1 MTALGK
7 QVWALTLPALA
18 WTVHFIAIY
27 ALISA
32 ACAPRDL
39 IGMPLVFILGIVA
52 TVLCGVVAFWPA
64 IRPPS
69 GDGLRL
75 AVRLSGLIFGMAIL
89 FDALPLIYSSSCG
102 G

>member
-1 MTALGK
+1 MTILGR
-7 QVWALTLPALA
+7 QIWALTLPALA

-32 ACAPRDL
+32 ACAERGL
-39 IGMPLVFILGIVA
+39 IDMPLVFILGVVATMLCGIVA
-52 TVLCGVVAFWPA
+52 IWPA

-69 GDGLRL
+69 GDALRL
-75 AVRLSGLIFGMAIL
+75 AVRLSAMIFALAIL